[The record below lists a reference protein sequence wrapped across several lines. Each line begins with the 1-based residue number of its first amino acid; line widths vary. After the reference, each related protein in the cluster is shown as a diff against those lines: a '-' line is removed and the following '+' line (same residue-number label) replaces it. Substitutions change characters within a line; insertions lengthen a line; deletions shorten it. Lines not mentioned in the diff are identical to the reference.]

1 MENQR
6 LADYIK
12 EVNKAHEYYFA
23 LTPYYA
29 PVIDRPSAI
38 DVRFDYERCVK
49 RGDHIRKVAWDMH
62 MHDASIQ
69 SYIYVKFFS
78 KKERP
83 FVEVVIPN
91 RDSFENGAFMLQINN
106 CSPDYSEQVVIDILQ
121 GIIEEFFAL

>member
-38 DVRFDYERCVK
+38 DVRFDPKRCVRPKHLSSILVEDYISCRFFEGK
-49 RGDHIRKVAWDMH
+49 RPLVRVASVN
-62 MHDASIQ
+62 HDPSRR
-69 SYIYVKFFS
+69 
-78 KKERP
+78 E
-83 FVEVVIPN
+83 N
-91 RDSFENGAFMLQINN
+91 RNFATEGAFKLEIMI
-106 CSPDYSEQVVIDILQ
+106 CSPDYSEQVVIDVLK
-121 GIIEEFFAL
+121 GIIEEYFAL